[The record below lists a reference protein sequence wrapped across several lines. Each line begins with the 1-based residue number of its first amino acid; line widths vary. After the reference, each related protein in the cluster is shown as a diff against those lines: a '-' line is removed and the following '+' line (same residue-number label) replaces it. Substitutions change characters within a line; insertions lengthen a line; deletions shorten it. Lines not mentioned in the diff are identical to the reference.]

1 MLRSALSL
9 ISRGSKAILC
19 PFSLLSYEVSGA
31 ESLEGPALDVS
42 VLTRFA
48 SPSSLSPF
56 DPDPP
61 PPPRLRVRPDDIVN
75 FVRGAYG
82 RAVNRSNEEIP
93 RAA

>member
-1 MLRSALSL
+1 M
-9 ISRGSKAILC
+9 C

-31 ESLEGPALDVS
+31 ESLDGPALGVG

-56 DPDPP
+56 DAP
-61 PPPRLRVRPDDIVN
+61 PPPRLRVRPDDIVI
-75 FVRGAYG
+75 FVRSAYG
-82 RAVNRSNEEIP
+82 RVVNPSNEEIS